1 MEFLLKSAS
10 SVLYFVEIII
20 GFGILVTV
28 HEFGHFLLAKAAGM
42 RVDEFAVG
50 FGKALF
56 SRRRGETIY
65 SIRAIPLGGYNR
77 IYGMEIDEESAD
89 ERNLTAEEKRRAF
102 NLQPPY
108 KRVAVIVAGS
118 LMNLIFAVILIFFLR
133 LVWGVPMQRVATVNP
148 TGPAYSAGIHEG
160 DVIWSIQGERVGG
173 MDIQR
178 LVQNASA
185 THGGIKLT
193 VLRQGELVPFT
204 LNPMGLRDIDIRYSN
219 LGFNYYQNGLI
230 ESIGEMTAAD
240 KLGLLPRDYIPTDNG
255 KLVERY
261 VKVDGSYY
269 LAFDVTRLGN
279 KLTLAIPREEVR
291 RSTLTYSGLGFVY
304 DSDWKIIS
312 VQKRSPIT
320 LTSTQA
326 TLKDIKP
333 GDVIV
338 SVDGTPIE
346 EVVDGERV
354 VNFVFG
360 RDDPFVEAARNGSF
374 NVTFKREDKFSSKKF
389 HPGEERRLLG
399 ITMGPRVHNV
409 VHEIDEEGPAYEA
422 GLRVGDEIIAVGN
435 EPTWDGNS
443 VIEKVSY
450 SYSVFQG
457 DKPFRILYDPDGLAN
472 VSREEW
478 EVGPFEEIIPA
489 EILKSPEEGIPL
501 VGEFNEP
508 LYNNPHFM
516 NIYSKVTLKV
526 RRGNETLDVVLNL
539 AHDEVTDVSR
549 HMGFYFALD
558 PRRVGF
564 LEAVESGF
572 VETAYWISNIFYVI
586 KLLFTG
592 DVQVKELSGPVGIF
606 HISYYFAE
614 SGIQSL
620 LSLLVF
626 ISVNLAIINLLPF
639 PALDGGRMVFL
650 ILELIVRRPVVSIK
664 VENIIHI
671 AGFLLLLIFIIYITF
686 FDIGRLITGFA

>member
-1 MEFLLKSAS
+1 M
-10 SVLYFVEIII
+10 LYFIEIII

-89 ERNLTAEEKRRAF
+89 EENLTAEEKRRAF
-102 NLQPPY
+102 NLQPLY
-108 KRVAVIVAGS
+108 KRAAVILAGS

-133 LVWGVPMQRVATVNP
+133 SIWGVPMQRVATVNP
-148 TGPAYSAGIHEG
+148 TGPAYSAGIQEG

-193 VLRQGELVPFT
+193 VNRQGELVPFT

-219 LGFNYYQNGLI
+219 LDIIYYQNGLI
-230 ESIGEMTAAD
+230 ESVDKESTAD
-240 KLGLLPRDYIPTDNG
+240 KLGLLPMDYIPTDNG

-261 VKVDGSYY
+261 VKVDGRYY
-269 LAFDVTRLGN
+269 LAFDVSRLGN

-291 RSTLTYSGLGFVY
+291 RSTLNYSGLGFVY
-304 DSDWKIIS
+304 DSNWKVIS
-312 VQKRSPIT
+312 VEKHSPIT

-326 TLKDIKP
+326 TLKGIKE

-360 RDDPFVEAARNGSF
+360 RDDPFVEAAKNGSF
-374 NVTFKREDKFSSKKF
+374 NVTFKREDSSSSKSKQF

-399 ITMGPRVHNV
+399 IIMRPRMHNV
-409 VHEIDEEGPAYEA
+409 VHKIDEEGPAYEA
-422 GLRVGDEIIAVGN
+422 GLRKGDEIIAVGN
-435 EPTWDGNS
+435 EPAWDGNT
-443 VIEKVSY
+443 VLEKVSY

-457 DKPFRILYDPDGLAN
+457 DKPFRILYDPHGLAN

-489 EILKSPEEGIPL
+489 EILKSTEEGIPL
-501 VGEFNEP
+501 EGEFTEAR
-508 LYNNPHFM
+508 YNPHFM

-549 HMGFYFALD
+549 HLGFYFALD
-558 PRRVGF
+558 PRKVGF

-586 KLLFTG
+586 KLIFTG
-592 DVQVKELSGPVGIF
+592 GVQVKELSGPVGIF

-671 AGFLLLLIFIIYITF
+671 AGFLLLLLLIIYITF